1 MMKTRKIKGRTVF
14 VVEDDRKISA
24 ILEDYLRSAGHEP
37 QSFYD
42 GRSVVDRVRKD
53 EPAAVILDIMLPAS
67 DGLTICK
74 KLREFSAVPVL
85 MLTAKVEEIDKIS
98 GLAFGADDYVTKPFS
113 AQEVIA
119 RVNAMIRRAEG
130 RITNNPAGHVYL
142 VDEAGQRVAW
152 HGEWLDL
159 SPSEF
164 RILAAMM
171 KRPGQVFSRDQL
183 LDALGDHALD
193 SGDRAI
199 DSHIKNIRRK
209 IVAVDNKARCIAS
222 VYGSGYRFEPD

>member
-1 MMKTRKIKGRTVF
+1 MKTRKIKGRTVF
-14 VVEDDRKISA
+14 VVEDDRKISG

-37 QSFYD
+37 RCFFD
-42 GRSVVDRVRKD
+42 GRSVVDSVRKD

-67 DGLTICK
+67 DGLTICQN
-74 KLREFSAVPVL
+74 LREFSAVPVL

-130 RITNNPAGHVYL
+130 RITNNPAGHVYM
-142 VDEAGQRVAW
+142 VDDAGQRVAW
-152 HGEWLDL
+152 HGEWLDM

-171 KRPGQVFSRDQL
+171 KQPGRVFSRDQL
-183 LDALGDHALD
+183 LDALGEHALD

-209 IVAVDNKARCIAS
+209 ITAVDAKTQCIAS
-222 VYGSGYRFEPD
+222 VYGSGYRFEPK

>member
-1 MMKTRKIKGRTVF
+1 MKTRKIKGRSVF
-14 VVEDDRKISA
+14 VVEDDRKISG

-37 QSFYD
+37 RCFYD
-42 GRSVVDRVRKD
+42 GRSVVDAVRSE

-67 DGLTICK
+67 DGLTICQ

-130 RITNNPAGHVYL
+130 RITNNPVGHLYM
-142 VDEAGQRVAW
+142 VDDDGQRVAW
-152 HGEWLDL
+152 RGKWLDL

-171 KRPGQVFSRDQL
+171 KQPGRVFSRDQL
-183 LDALGDHALD
+183 LDVLGDHALD

-209 IVAVDNKARCIAS
+209 IATVDAKAQCIAS
-222 VYGSGYRFEPD
+222 VYGSGYRFEPE